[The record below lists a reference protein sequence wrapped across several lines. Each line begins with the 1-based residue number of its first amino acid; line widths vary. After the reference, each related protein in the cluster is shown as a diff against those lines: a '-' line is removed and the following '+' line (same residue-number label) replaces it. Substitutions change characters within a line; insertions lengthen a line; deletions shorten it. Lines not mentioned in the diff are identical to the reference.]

1 MATLIKWSQKVL
13 AMKKTC
19 NQCYL
24 GLKQPKIAEK
34 CHFYGTFKPFLQIWM
49 QFSVLDMKG
58 VSRGDIDFWT
68 SKYEEKLDKLPW
80 IYLSST
86 KNALVIPLIFHVF
99 SQKSEKKKILKKKMI
114 EKVGFLTQVQ

>member
-1 MATLIKWSQKVL
+1 MPALIKWSQKVL

-34 CHFYGTFKPFLQIWM
+34 CHFYGAFKPFLWILM
-49 QFSVLDMKG
+49 QFSVLDMKW

-68 SKYEEKLDKLPW
+68 SKYEKKHGKLPW
-80 IYLSST
+80 INLTST
-86 KNALVIPLIFHVF
+86 KN
-99 SQKSEKKKILKKKMI
+99 E
-114 EKVGFLTQVQ
+114 

>member
-13 AMKKTC
+13 AMKKTY

-34 CHFYGTFKPFLQIWM
+34 CHFYGTFKPFLQILM
-49 QFSVLDMKG
+49 QFSILDMKW
-58 VSRGDIDFWT
+58 VSHGDIDFLT
-68 SKYEEKLDKLPW
+68 SKYEEKHDKLPW

-99 SQKSEKKKILKKKMI
+99 SQKSEKKKNLNKKND
-114 EKVGFLTQVQ
+114 

>member
-1 MATLIKWSQKVL
+1 MTTLIKWSHKVVE
-13 AMKKTC
+13 MNKIY

-99 SQKSEKKKILKKKMI
+99 SPKSEKKIFEKKMI
-114 EKVGFLTQVQ
+114 KKVGFLTMVH